1 MPANG
6 GPPRNNVSRT
16 GTGALLCLFALG
28 TNMGI
33 KAIVATGEHG
43 ESEAARRRVGRSS
56 GWTCAARPRSS
67 SPP

>member
-43 ESEAARRRVGRSS
+43 ESEAARRRVG
-56 GWTCAARPRSS
+56 T
-67 SPP
+67 